1 MVELNKKYHIGVKK
15 FGFVNWIGFKSL
27 WLKECNRFMVVW
39 QQTLLSPLVSSLLF
53 LSVLSLA
60 LGNNRGDVLGYSFIS
75 FLAPGLIAMS
85 ILGQSFSHSVSSLMI
100 GKIQGNIVDML
111 YAPLSAL
118 EVSMSILGQS
128 FSHSVSSLMIGKIQ
142 GNIVDMLYAPLSALE
157 VSMAIILAALTR
169 SFLIATISI
178 GVFSLIVEIPIYNI
192 LYIFVFGFLG
202 AFILGSLGF
211 ITGLWAEK
219 FDHTATVTNFV
230 ITPLS
235 FLSGVF
241 YSIDKLPQ
249 FFQTISHINPFF
261 YMIDGFRYGFLGK
274 SDGSINIGLIYLSI
288 LSVLIW
294 YVAFFL
300 YKKGYKIKS

>member
-1 MVELNKKYHIGVKK
+1 MVELDKKYQMRVKK
-15 FGFVNWIGFKSL
+15 FGFINWIGFKSL
-27 WLKECNRFMVVW
+27 WLKECNRFIVVW
-39 QQTLLSPLVSSLLF
+39 QQTLLSPIVSSLLF

-60 LGNNRGDVLGYSFIS
+60 LGNNRGDVLGYPFVS

-85 ILGQSFSHSVSSLMI
+85 VIT
-100 GKIQGNIVDML
+100 
-111 YAPLSAL
+111 
-118 EVSMSILGQS
+118 QS

-157 VSMAIILAALTR
+157 VSMAIILAALSR
-169 SFLIATISI
+169 SLLIAIISI
-178 GVFSLIVEIPIYNI
+178 GVFSLIIEMPINNI
-192 LYIFVFGFLG
+192 FFIFIFGFLS

-241 YSIDKLPQ
+241 YSIDKLPK
-249 FFQTISHINPFF
+249 FFQIISHVNPFF

-274 SDGSINIGLIYLSI
+274 SDGSISIGLIYLTVFSI
-288 LSVLIW
+288 VMW

>member
-15 FGFVNWIGFKSL
+15 FGLVNWIGFRSL
-27 WLKECNRFMVVW
+27 WLKECNRVMAVW

-85 ILGQSFSHSVSSLMI
+85 ILTQSFSHSVSSLMI

-111 YAPLSAL
+111 YAPLSA
-118 EVSMSILGQS
+118 
-128 FSHSVSSLMIGKIQ
+128 F
-142 GNIVDMLYAPLSALE
+142 E

-169 SFLIATISI
+169 SFLIAIISI
-178 GVFSLIVEIPIYNI
+178 GVFSLIVEIPINNF
-192 LYIFVFGFLG
+192 LYIFIFGFLS

-249 FFQTISHINPFF
+249 FFQTISHLNPFF
-261 YMIDGFRYGFLGK
+261 YMIDGFRYGFLGR
-274 SDGSINIGLIYLSI
+274 SDGSISIGLIYLLILSI
-288 LSVLIW
+288 LMW

>member
-1 MVELNKKYHIGVKK
+1 MVELDKKYQISVKK
-15 FGFVNWIGFKSL
+15 FGLVNWIGFKSL

-60 LGNNRGDVLGYSFIS
+60 LGNNKGDVLGFSFIS

-85 ILGQSFSHSVSSLMI
+85 ILT
-100 GKIQGNIVDML
+100 
-111 YAPLSAL
+111 
-118 EVSMSILGQS
+118 QS

-169 SFLIATISI
+169 SFLIAIISI
-178 GVFSLIVEIPIYNI
+178 AVFSLIVEIPINNI
-192 LYIFVFGFLG
+192 FFIFIFGFLS

-241 YSIDKLPQ
+241 YSIDKLPE
-249 FFQTISHINPFF
+249 FFQTISHLNPFF
-261 YMIDGFRYGFLGK
+261 YMIDGFRYGFLGV
-274 SDGSINIGLIYLSI
+274 SDGPINVGLIYLII
-288 LSVLIW
+288 LSFVMW
-294 YVAFFL
+294 YVAFYL

>member
-1 MVELNKKYHIGVKK
+1 MVELNKKYQIGVRK

-27 WLKECNRFMVVW
+27 WFKECNRFMAVW

-85 ILGQSFSHSVSSLMI
+85 ILT
-100 GKIQGNIVDML
+100 
-111 YAPLSAL
+111 
-118 EVSMSILGQS
+118 QS

-169 SFLIATISI
+169 SFLIAIISI
-178 GVFSLIVEIPIYNI
+178 GVFSLIVEIPINNI
-192 LYIFVFGFLG
+192 LYIFVFGFLS

-249 FFQTISHINPFF
+249 IFQNISHINPFF

-274 SDGSINIGLIYLSI
+274 SDGSIGIGLIYLSI
-288 LSVLIW
+288 LSILMW

>member
-1 MVELNKKYHIGVKK
+1 
-15 FGFVNWIGFKSL
+15 
-27 WLKECNRFMVVW
+27 
-39 QQTLLSPLVSSLLF
+39 
-53 LSVLSLA
+53 
-60 LGNNRGDVLGYSFIS
+60 
-75 FLAPGLIAMS
+75 
-85 ILGQSFSHSVSSLMI
+85 
-100 GKIQGNIVDML
+100 
-111 YAPLSAL
+111 
-118 EVSMSILGQS
+118 
-128 FSHSVSSLMIGKIQ
+128 
-142 GNIVDMLYAPLSALE
+142 MLYAPLSALE

-169 SFLIATISI
+169 SFLIAIISI
-178 GVFSLIVEIPIYNI
+178 GVFSLIVEIPINNI
-192 LYIFVFGFLG
+192 LYIFVFGFLS

-249 FFQTISHINPFF
+249 IFQNISHINPFF

-274 SDGSINIGLIYLSI
+274 SDGSIGIGLIYLSI
-288 LSVLIW
+288 LSILMW

>member
-1 MVELNKKYHIGVKK
+1 MVELNKKYQISVKK
-15 FGFVNWIGFKSL
+15 FGFINWVGFKSL
-27 WLKECNRFMVVW
+27 WFKECNRFMAVW

-60 LGNNRGDVLGYSFIS
+60 LGNNRGDVLGHSFIS

-85 ILGQSFSHSVSSLMI
+85 ILT
-100 GKIQGNIVDML
+100 
-111 YAPLSAL
+111 
-118 EVSMSILGQS
+118 QS

-157 VSMAIILAALTR
+157 VSMAIILAAVTR
-169 SFLIATISI
+169 SFLIAIISI
-178 GVFSLIVEIPIYNI
+178 AVFSLIVDMPINNI
-192 LYIFVFGFLG
+192 LFIFIFGFLS

-241 YSIDKLPQ
+241 YSIDKLPN
-249 FFQTISHINPFF
+249 FFQIISHINPFF

-274 SDGSINIGLIYLSI
+274 SDGSISIGLIYLII
-288 LSVLIW
+288 LSIIMW
-294 YVAFFL
+294 YLVFYL

>member
-1 MVELNKKYHIGVKK
+1 MVELNKKYQITVKK
-15 FGFVNWIGFKSL
+15 FGFINWIGFKSL
-27 WLKECNRFMVVW
+27 WLKECSRFMKVW

-53 LSVLSLA
+53 LSVLTLA
-60 LGNNRGDVLGYSFIS
+60 LGNDRGDVLGYSFIS

-85 ILGQSFSHSVSSLMI
+85 ILTQSFSHSVSSLMI
-100 GKIQGNIVDML
+100 AKM
-111 YAPLSAL
+111 
-118 EVSMSILGQS
+118 
-128 FSHSVSSLMIGKIQ
+128 Q

-169 SFLIATISI
+169 SFLIAIISI
-178 GVFSLIVEIPIYNI
+178 VVFSLIVEMPISNI
-192 LYIFVFGFLG
+192 FFIFIFGFLS

-219 FDHTATVTNFV
+219 FDHTATITNFV

-241 YSIDKLPQ
+241 YSIDKLPK

-274 SDGSINIGLIYLSI
+274 SDSSITAGLIYLII
-288 LSVLIW
+288 LSIVMW
-294 YVAFFL
+294 YVSFFL

>member
-1 MVELNKKYHIGVKK
+1 MVELNKKYLISIKK
-15 FGFVNWIGFKSL
+15 FGFINWIGFKSL
-27 WLKECNRFMVVW
+27 WFKECNRFMAVW

-85 ILGQSFSHSVSSLMI
+85 ILT
-100 GKIQGNIVDML
+100 
-111 YAPLSAL
+111 
-118 EVSMSILGQS
+118 QS

-169 SFLIATISI
+169 SFLIAIISI
-178 GVFSLIVEIPIYNI
+178 VVFSLIVELPIDNI
-192 LYIFVFGFLG
+192 IFIFIFGFLS

-211 ITGLWAEK
+211 IAGLWAEK
-219 FDHTATVTNFV
+219 FDHTATVTNFI

-241 YSIDKLPQ
+241 YSIDKLPN

-274 SDGSINIGLIYLSI
+274 SDGSINIGLIYLTI
-288 LSVLIW
+288 LSVVIW

>member
-1 MVELNKKYHIGVKK
+1 MVELNKKYQIGVRK
-15 FGFVNWIGFKSL
+15 FGLINWIGLRSL
-27 WLKECNRFMVVW
+27 WVKECNRFIIVW

-53 LSVLSLA
+53 LLVLSLA
-60 LGNNRGDVLGYSFIS
+60 LGDNRGDVLGHSFIS

-85 ILGQSFSHSVSSLMI
+85 IITQSFSHSVSSLMI

-118 EVSMSILGQS
+118 EVSI
-128 FSHSVSSLMIGKIQ
+128 
-142 GNIVDMLYAPLSALE
+142 
-157 VSMAIILAALTR
+157 AIILASITR
-169 SFLIATISI
+169 SFLIAIISI
-178 GVFSLIVEIPIYNI
+178 IVFSLIVEIPINNI
-192 LYIFVFGFLG
+192 FYIFIFGFLS

-211 ITGLWAEK
+211 ISGLWAEK

-241 YSIDKLPQ
+241 YSIDKLPI
-249 FFQTISHINPFF
+249 FFQTISHMNPFF

-274 SDGSINIGLIYLSI
+274 ADGSISFGIIYLTI
-288 LSVLIW
+288 LSFILW
-294 YVAFFL
+294 FVAFYL